1 MGYGFPYKNGE
12 DLRRDAWVHGVT
24 LPWAEDVSILKKP
37 VSGNGFVL
45 PNPLTVQPMEGCDST
60 PDGAPTDWTV
70 RRYRRYAAGGAGL
83 IWVEAVAVTKEG
95 RANPRQLMI
104 TEENLPSFVN
114 LRKEIEKAAMDA
126 GLPKPV
132 VVVQLTHSGRW
143 SRPVDR
149 PAPIRAWT
157 SRPLDEKQGDV
168 GRTAPIIMDEDLER
182 LPEMYARAARLCT
195 EAGFDG
201 VDVKASHLYLLSELL
216 GAKDRL
222 GPNGGSYENRTRI
235 FLQCVKACRGMA
247 GILASRI
254 NLFDGTAG
262 KWGED
267 AAGSMDL
274 TEPLRLCRDLR
285 DDGVTLLNLT
295 MGTPYYN
302 PHVNRPFATGEYE
315 APEAPVVGVAR
326 LLEGCR
332 RAQKEVEDVV
342 CVATG
347 FSYLRQFAPYVAAGL
362 LEEKGAMAVGF
373 GRMSF
378 AYPDF
383 ANDILKS
390 SRMFREK
397 SCVACGLCTKIMR
410 AGGRPGCPVR
420 DTEWYLP
427 EYRAY
432 VKEKEGK
439 KA

>member
-1 MGYGFPYKNGE
+1 M
-12 DLRRDAWVHGVT
+12 
-24 LPWAEDVSILKKP
+24 
-37 VSGNGFVL
+37 
-45 PNPLTVQPMEGCDST
+45 
-60 PDGAPTDWTV
+60 
-70 RRYRRYAAGGAGL
+70 
-83 IWVEAVAVTKEG
+83 
-95 RANPRQLMI
+95 
-104 TEENLPSFVN
+104 
-114 LRKEIEKAAMDA
+114 
-126 GLPKPV
+126 
-132 VVVQLTHSGRW
+132 
-143 SRPVDR
+143 DR

-157 SRPLDEKQGDV
+157 SRPLDEKQGET
-168 GRTAPIIMDEDLER
+168 GRTAPIIMDDDLEK
-182 LPEMYARAARLCT
+182 LPALYQQAADLCM

-235 FLQCVKACRGMA
+235 FLKCVKACSGIR

-262 KWGED
+262 QWGED
-267 AAGSMDL
+267 SAGNMDL

-285 DDGVTLLNLT
+285 DAGVTLLNVT

-332 RAQKEVEDVV
+332 RAQNEVKDVV

-362 LEEKGAMAVGF
+362 ISENGAMAAGF

-383 ANDILKS
+383 ALDILRKNE
-390 SRMFREK
+390 MAAGK

-420 DTEWYLP
+420 DTDWYLP
-427 EYRAY
+427 EYRSH
-432 VKEKEGK
+432 VGK
-439 KA
+439 